1 MKKGFLIIDGNYNT
15 VFVPGKEFSELVK
28 QLDMSKYWMLGIH
41 MHKTRA
47 ELNKEITDYIRG
59 DGYYSE

>member
-1 MKKGFLIIDGNYNT
+1 MKDRII
-15 VFVPGKEFSELVK
+15 KLK
-28 QLDMSKYWMLGIH
+28 QLDMSKYW